1 MPRINLLPHREQERQ
16 ARQQRFNRILAGV
29 FLVSILLVVLIYIQV
44 SGLVSDQNARNR
56 FLTLQIQRI
65 TAQIGQVNHLK
76 AMRTHLLDR
85 IKIIERLQAQRSVP
99 AHLFDQLI
107 RTIPSGVYLTS
118 LTQQPNGTITLRGVA
133 QSPAKVSSYM
143 RHIAASPWLA
153 DPQLSIV
160 RTHSVG
166 PLRRS
171 NFTVQ
176 TYLIDKR
183 TRHKQKR
190 TRQRTSGGH
199 P

>member
-1 MPRINLLPHREQERQ
+1 MAHINLLPHRELERL
-16 ARQQRFNRILAGV
+16 ARQQSFNRILAGV

-44 SGLVSDQNARNR
+44 SGLVSEQNARNR
-56 FLTLQIQRI
+56 YLTNQIQRI

-76 AMRTHLLDR
+76 AMRNHLLDR
-85 IKIIERLQAQRSVP
+85 IKIIERLQAQRAVP

-107 RTIPSGVYLTS
+107 RTIPSGVYLSS
-118 LTQQPNGTITLRGVA
+118 LSQQPSGVIVLNGVA

-143 RHIAASPWLA
+143 RHIASSPWLA

-171 NFTVQ
+171 NFTVR
-176 TYLIDKR
+176 TRLIDKR
-183 TRHKQKR
+183 AHRKHSSHR
-190 TRQRTSGGH
+190 MLSGAH

>member
-1 MPRINLLPHREQERQ
+1 MPHINLLPHREQERQ

-29 FLVSILLVVLIYIQV
+29 FLISILLVVLIYIQV
-44 SGLVSDQNARNR
+44 SGLVSDQTARNR
-56 FLTLQIQRI
+56 YLTSQIQRI
-65 TAQIGQVNHLK
+65 TAQIGQVNHLR
-76 AMRTHLLDR
+76 AVRTHLLDR
-85 IKIIERLQAQRSVP
+85 IKIIERLQSQRSVP

-107 RTIPSGVYLTS
+107 RTIPSGVYLIS
-118 LTQQPNGTITLRGVA
+118 LSQQPNGIITLRGVA

-143 RHIAASPWLA
+143 RHIADSPWLA

-171 NFTVQ
+171 DFTVQ
-176 TYLIDKR
+176 THLIDKR
-183 TRHKQKR
+183 ARQKHLPH
-190 TRQRTSGGH
+190 RTSRGGR

>member
-1 MPRINLLPHREQERQ
+1 MPHINLLPHRELERQ
-16 ARQQRFNRILAGV
+16 IRQQRFNRILAGV
-29 FLVSILLVVLIYIQV
+29 FLISILLVVLIYIQV
-44 SGLVSDQNARNR
+44 GGLISDQNAHDRY
-56 FLTLQIQRI
+56 LTTQIQRI
-65 TAQIGQVNHLK
+65 TSQIGQVNHLK

-107 RTIPSGVYLTS
+107 RTIPSGVYLAS
-118 LTQQPNGTITLRGVA
+118 LTQQPNGVITLRGVA

-171 NFTVQ
+171 DFTVQ
-176 TYLIDKR
+176 THLIDKR
-183 TRHKQKR
+183 AH
-190 TRQRTSGGH
+190 RQDQSHRIPGGGY